1 MTHPNTTK
9 PAVFLDRDGT
19 LIREV
24 DHLSDTAG
32 LEVFSYSQE
41 ALELLKAAGFRLIVV
56 TNQSGIGRKYF
67 SEGSMHEIH
76 REIQRQV
83 GGLID
88 KFYFCPHL
96 PDDECRCRKPEIGM
110 IEDACKDFAID
121 LSNSWMIG
129 DKEIDIEF
137 AKYAGIQSILVRTGY
152 GYLAKLS
159 PENQPD
165 ALVDDLLVAVKH
177 IIAKY

>member
-9 PAVFLDRDGT
+9 PVVFLDRDGT

-41 ALELLKAAGFRLIVV
+41 ALELLKVAGFRLIVV

-76 REIQRQV
+76 REIQRQL
-83 GGLID
+83 GGSID

-96 PDDECRCRKPEIGM
+96 PADGCRCRKPSLGM
-110 IEDACKDFAID
+110 IEDACRDFAID

-129 DKEIDIEF
+129 DKAIDIEL
-137 AKYAGIQSILVRTGY
+137 AEYAGIKSIMVTTGY
-152 GYLAKLS
+152 GQLDKLS
-159 PENQPD
+159 LKSRPD
-165 ALVDDLLVAVKH
+165 AVVDDLLLAAKH
-177 IIAKY
+177 IIERI